1 MNLGLFN
8 RMNIKDSGSNK
19 GMYSEW
25 TSLTLSIQ
33 NYGEEN
39 KSVLEKFGLLTSKEV
54 TLAIVK
60 QLVSN
65 LGITHSPEESPLV
78 LDKEV
83 QWCME
88 VICYGLSLPLSE
100 HESIKDCVNVYCEW
114 LTALLPTPKICV
126 PKPIIDDP
134 NLFCQRIISHFY
146 YLFIPRKGEGIDTI
160 NRQAVLCHRVLRTLK
175 HVSNDSK
182 ILDRETWEC
191 LLLFLIAIND
201 NLLALPTVKDDIAD
215 QLCERT
221 LSVLFEVWLI
231 ACAHCFPSPT
241 LWKTLRECCMNWRHR
256 TALVEQWNRVNLA
269 LTSKILVFMYGPTF
283 PELKLGDDDIISH
296 PMSNDCIAQCWYRFL
311 NIIGNPVC
319 LTKPEVISQT
329 QKFLHFAIN
338 NADVVDPCQHPCL
351 EVLPQIFLK
360 AIKGIAGQVDA
371 FLGIAQPSWWDLVI
385 SSGITDKVKE
395 SSPTPTS
402 VHSPTPPTQRRLAKS
417 FSVAP
422 SSVTKGAPK
431 TSLIGLT
438 TSRASIPSAISG
450 SSGPSSSTSL
460 SSLTS
465 LNLEP
470 KPTLAPARPKCNSIL
485 HLFGEWLF
493 DAAYIDSDCHSKQF
507 MESTKRMSSVI
518 IDKKSSLSF
527 SQSSSL
533 SDMPSLPPT
542 LMIDKFESGKAEALG
557 TLCRI
562 ICSKKTGEEIL
573 PMYLA
578 RFYMAVQVGLKVPP
592 NRECTETMVAILIN
606 SSDLFRLDLDGV
618 RMLLPVFISALEIVL
633 PEKDLKVN
641 ASISKVELRRACIH
655 ILLSILILPLHFQN
669 VTIKDLIN
677 TNFDKPVAFIQL
689 KLRLMNLLMNA
700 LQIETDAQNTHMLLG
715 GLFLSVLDSAKF
727 EKVEHFTQPPTESG
741 SNLLSSASD
750 TASTTSMASSFDH
763 TTSSLEP
770 IEQAE
775 PYEFHHQLS
784 IDSAH
789 ALFVR
794 ATYLVCHR
802 LISSWKTDLN
812 ISLAALELLSG
823 LARIHIK
830 ESDAMEC
837 KRAVKWLCDYIIHQ
851 CSRPPQA
858 HSKDLHSTIVAA
870 FHCCSVWLLQHPYL
884 LRDKDCLQTVLEVV
898 ELGVSGTKSIGKPSE
913 NVKMKEEKELKPASI
928 RVRDAAE
935 NLLTCILED
944 VGYFPNECGPESTS
958 SLLDEVTLLQY
969 CNPCILNKSEKKA
982 AVQHFRYFVSE
993 GGIMIALLE
1002 DPLGND
1008 QDPQPTVTLLIRGPF
1023 GRHAWTMQLRH
1034 LPRHKSSMKY
1044 HAPNPGR
1051 PVAMQDGPARPTLK
1065 QKYFP
1070 DTVDRVQQCKVDLSI
1085 PSLESVLAKDA
1096 SINEDAE
1103 KLKQFLGKQSSV
1115 ESNFSSNSTFQECM
1129 PPPICHDYQTARL
1142 FLSHF
1147 GLLELDMDEEDEGKS
1162 GILELDSSMS
1172 DFSKDLTLLD
1182 NLSSRTCDTVHIFYV
1197 KSQQSKAED
1206 IVGNMRN
1213 QSSLSPYFIEFL
1225 HTLGWSVEIG
1235 KHPGWTGHVS
1245 TSWMLPQTTD
1255 PKPNERNKQ
1264 EICYDGTEHVL
1275 YWADACSEI
1284 AFIVPSQLEPKI
1296 GGEQPSFN
1304 ANILSWCDGNPTEV
1318 ASRDKRA
1325 LSLDLDKQPLPP
1337 KRSSHRSSMYTH
1349 INSKIMVV
1357 WLENFEDHL
1366 NLPIS
1371 DLLNCM
1377 NTGLEINN
1385 SGKSTEVTIIFLHAM
1400 ETGLFRVHLQG
1411 PTGKVGLALPLIN
1424 GMVVNRRCLG
1434 PLVRHTSLN
1443 MARRRR
1449 LDSEQ

>member
-8 RMNIKDSGSNK
+8 RMNIKDSASNK

-25 TSLTLSIQ
+25 TSLTLLIQ

-78 LDKEV
+78 SDKEV

-88 VICYGLSLPLSE
+88 VICFGLSLPLLE

-134 NLFCQRIISHFY
+134 NIYCQKIISHFY
-146 YLFIPRKGEGIDTI
+146 YLFIPRKGEGLDTI

-175 HVSNDSK
+175 QIANDSK

-201 NLLALPTVKDDIAD
+201 NLLALPTVKEDIAD

-231 ACAHCFPSPT
+231 ACAHSFPSPT

-296 PMSNDCIAQCWYRFL
+296 PMNNDCIAQSWYRFL

-338 NADVVDPCQHPCL
+338 NTDVMDPCQHPCL

-371 FLGIAQPSWWDLVI
+371 FLG
-385 SSGITDKVKE
+385 
-395 SSPTPTS
+395 
-402 VHSPTPPTQRRLAKS
+402 
-417 FSVAP
+417 
-422 SSVTKGAPK
+422 APK

-438 TSRASIPSAISG
+438 TSRTSIPNATSG

-465 LNLEP
+465 INLEP

-493 DAAYIDSDCHSKQF
+493 DAAYIDTDCHSRQF
-507 MESTKRMSSVI
+507 MESNKRMSSVI
-518 IDKKSSLSF
+518 IDKKSSISF

-533 SDMPSLPPT
+533 SDMPSLPPA
-542 LMIDKFESGKAEALG
+542 LMIDKFEGGKAEALG

-592 NRECTETMVAILIN
+592 NRECTETMVAILMN

-618 RMLLPVFISALEIVL
+618 RMLMPVFISALEIVL
-633 PEKDLKVN
+633 PEKDLKLN
-641 ASISKVELRRACIH
+641 ASISKVELRRACIN
-655 ILLSILILPLHFQN
+655 ILLSMLILPLHFQN
-669 VTIKDLIN
+669 VAIKDLIN
-677 TNFDKPVAFIQL
+677 TGFDKPVAFIQL

-715 GLFLSVLDSAKF
+715 GLFLSVLDSATY
-727 EKVEHFTQPPTESG
+727 ERVEQFTQPPAEAG
-741 SNLLSSASD
+741 SNLLSS
-750 TASTTSMASSFDH
+750 
-763 TTSSLEP
+763 
-770 IEQAE
+770 
-775 PYEFHHQLS
+775 
-784 IDSAH
+784 DSAH

-851 CSRPPQA
+851 CSRPPPG

-913 NVKMKEEKELKPASI
+913 NIKMKEDKELKPVSI

-969 CNPCILNKSEKKA
+969 CNPSILNKSEKKA

-993 GGIMIALLE
+993 GGVMLALLE

-1044 HAPNPGR
+1044 HAPNPCR

-1070 DTVDRVQQCKVDLSI
+1070 DSVDRVQHCKVDLSI

-1096 SINEDAE
+1096 SISEDAE
-1103 KLKQFLGKQSSV
+1103 KLKQYLGKQSST
-1115 ESNFSSNSTFQECM
+1115 ESNLGSNCVFQECM
-1129 PPPICHDYQTARL
+1129 PPPVCHDYQTARL

-1147 GLLELDMDEEDEGKS
+1147 GLLELDIDEEDDAKT
-1162 GILELDSSMS
+1162 GILELDSSLG

-1182 NLSSRTCDTVHIFYV
+1182 DLSPRTCDTVHIFYV
-1197 KSQQSKAED
+1197 KSQQNKAED

-1213 QSSLSPYFIEFL
+1213 QTSLSPYYIEFL
-1225 HTLGWSVEIG
+1225 HTLGWAVDIG
-1235 KHPGWTGHVS
+1235 KHPGWTGHIS
-1245 TSWMLPQTTD
+1245 TSWKLPHATEQ
-1255 PKPNERNKQ
+1255 KPNDRSTQ
-1264 EICYDGTEHVL
+1264 EICYDGTERVL

-1284 AFIVPSQLEPKI
+1284 AFIVPSQLKAKHS
-1296 GGEQPSFN
+1296 GEHPSFN

-1318 ASRDKRA
+1318 AGRDKRA
-1325 LSLDLDKQPLPP
+1325 LSLDLDKQPMPP

-1349 INSKIMVV
+1349 TNSKIMVV

-1377 NTGLEINN
+1377 NTGLEN
-1385 SGKSTEVTIIFLHAM
+1385 SNSQKNTEVTAIFLHAM

-1411 PTGKVGLALPLIN
+1411 PAGKVGLALPLIN

-1434 PLVRHTSLN
+1434 PLVRYTSLN

-1449 LDSEQ
+1449 LDSENYQPPHVRRRVKIQEMVQKYKRNMSRPELLTNLFRAM

>member
-8 RMNIKDSGSNK
+8 RMNIKDSASNK

-25 TSLTLSIQ
+25 TSLTLLIQ

-78 LDKEV
+78 SDKEV

-88 VICYGLSLPLSE
+88 VICFGLSLPLLE

-134 NLFCQRIISHFY
+134 NIYCQKIISHFY
-146 YLFIPRKGEGIDTI
+146 YLFIPRKGEGLDTI

-175 HVSNDSK
+175 QIANDSK

-201 NLLALPTVKDDIAD
+201 NLLALPTVKEDIAD

-231 ACAHCFPSPT
+231 ACAHSFPSPT

-296 PMSNDCIAQCWYRFL
+296 PMNNDCIAQSWYRFL

-338 NADVVDPCQHPCL
+338 NTDVMDPCQHPCL

-371 FLGIAQPSWWDLVI
+371 FLG
-385 SSGITDKVKE
+385 
-395 SSPTPTS
+395 
-402 VHSPTPPTQRRLAKS
+402 
-417 FSVAP
+417 
-422 SSVTKGAPK
+422 APK

-438 TSRASIPSAISG
+438 TSRTSIPNATSG

-465 LNLEP
+465 INLEP

-493 DAAYIDSDCHSKQF
+493 DAAYIDTDCHSRQF
-507 MESTKRMSSVI
+507 MESNKRMSSVI
-518 IDKKSSLSF
+518 IDKKSSISF

-533 SDMPSLPPT
+533 SDMPSLPPA
-542 LMIDKFESGKAEALG
+542 LMIDKFEGGKAEALG

-592 NRECTETMVAILIN
+592 NRECTETMVAILMN

-618 RMLLPVFISALEIVL
+618 RMLMPVFISALEIVL
-633 PEKDLKVN
+633 PEKDLKLN
-641 ASISKVELRRACIH
+641 ASISKVELRRACIN
-655 ILLSILILPLHFQN
+655 ILLSMLILPLHFQN
-669 VTIKDLIN
+669 VAIKDLIN
-677 TNFDKPVAFIQL
+677 TGFDKPVAFIQL

-715 GLFLSVLDSAKF
+715 GLFLSVLDSATY
-727 EKVEHFTQPPTESG
+727 ERVEQFTQPPAEAG

-750 TASTTSMASSFDH
+750 TASTASMASSFDH
-763 TTSSLEP
+763 TTPSLET
-770 IEQAE
+770 IEPVE

-851 CSRPPQA
+851 CSRPPPG

-913 NVKMKEEKELKPASI
+913 NIKMKEDKELKPVSI

-969 CNPCILNKSEKKA
+969 CNPSILNKSEKKA

-993 GGIMIALLE
+993 GGVMLALLE

-1044 HAPNPGR
+1044 HAPNPCR

-1070 DTVDRVQQCKVDLSI
+1070 DSVDRVQHCKVDLSI

-1096 SINEDAE
+1096 SISEDAE
-1103 KLKQFLGKQSSV
+1103 KLKQYLGKQSST
-1115 ESNFSSNSTFQECM
+1115 ESNLGSNCVFQECM
-1129 PPPICHDYQTARL
+1129 PPPVCHDYQTARL

-1147 GLLELDMDEEDEGKS
+1147 GLLELDIDEEDDAKT
-1162 GILELDSSMS
+1162 GILELDSSLG

-1182 NLSSRTCDTVHIFYV
+1182 DLSPRTCDTVHIFYV
-1197 KSQQSKAED
+1197 KSQQNKAED

-1213 QSSLSPYFIEFL
+1213 QTSLSPYYIEFL
-1225 HTLGWSVEIG
+1225 HTLGWAVDIG
-1235 KHPGWTGHVS
+1235 KHPGWTGHIS
-1245 TSWMLPQTTD
+1245 TSWKLPHATEQ
-1255 PKPNERNKQ
+1255 KPNDRSTQ
-1264 EICYDGTEHVL
+1264 EICYDGTERVL

-1284 AFIVPSQLEPKI
+1284 AFIVPSQLKAKHS
-1296 GGEQPSFN
+1296 GEHPSFN

-1318 ASRDKRA
+1318 AGRDKRA
-1325 LSLDLDKQPLPP
+1325 LSLDLDKQPMPP

-1349 INSKIMVV
+1349 TNSKIMVV

-1377 NTGLEINN
+1377 NTGLEN
-1385 SGKSTEVTIIFLHAM
+1385 SNSQKNTEVTAIFLHAM

-1411 PTGKVGLALPLIN
+1411 PAGKVGLALPLIN

-1434 PLVRHTSLN
+1434 PLVRYTSLN

-1449 LDSEQ
+1449 LDSENYQPPHVRRRVKIQEMVQKYKRNMSRPELLTNLFRAM

>member
-8 RMNIKDSGSNK
+8 RMNIKDSTANK

-25 TSLTLSIQ
+25 TSLSTFIQ

-39 KSVLEKFGLLTSKEV
+39 KSVLQKFGLLTSREV
-54 TLAIVK
+54 TVAIVK
-60 QLVSN
+60 QLTSN
-65 LGITHSPEESPLV
+65 LGITHPPEASPLV
-78 LDKEV
+78 CDKEV

-88 VICYGLSLPLSE
+88 VLCFGLSLPLTE

-114 LTALLPTPKICV
+114 LSALLPSPKLCV
-126 PKPIIDDP
+126 PQPILDDS
-134 NLFCQRIISHFY
+134 NIYCQKIVSHFY
-146 YLFIPRKGEGIDTI
+146 YLFIPRQGEGIDTI
-160 NRQAVLCHRVLRTLK
+160 NRQAVLCHRVLRTIK
-175 HVSNDSK
+175 QIANESK

-269 LTSKILVFMYGPTF
+269 LTSKILVFMYGPSF
-283 PELKLGDDDIISH
+283 PELKLGEEDIIPQ
-296 PMSNDCIAQCWYRFL
+296 PMTNDCTAQSWYRFL

-338 NADVVDPCQHPCL
+338 DSAVMDPCQHPCL
-351 EVLPQIFLK
+351 EILPNIFLK
-360 AIKGIAGQVDA
+360 AIKGISGQVDG
-371 FLGIAQPSWWDLVI
+371 FLGIAQPSWWDFIV
-385 SSGITDKVKE
+385 SSGTNDKGKE

-438 TSRASIPSAISG
+438 TSRASISNAPPS
-450 SSGPSSSTSL
+450 SSGPPSSTSF
-460 SSLTS
+460 SSLNYLGS
-465 LNLEP
+465 ES
-470 KPTLAPARPKCNSIL
+470 KITLAPGRPKCNSIL

-493 DAAYIDSDCHSKQF
+493 DAAFIDTDCHSKQGF
-507 MESTKRMSSVI
+507 DTKRLSSVI
-518 IDKKSSLSF
+518 IDRKNSSSY

-533 SDMPSLPPT
+533 SDVASLPPSLT
-542 LMIDKFESGKAEALG
+542 IDKFESGRAEALG

-562 ICSKKTGEEIL
+562 ICAKKTGEEIL

-578 RFYMAVQVGLKVPP
+578 RFYMAIQMGLKIPP
-592 NRECTETMVAILIN
+592 NKECSETMVAILIN
-606 SSDLFRLDLDGV
+606 SSDLFRLDLNGI
-618 RMLLPVFISALEIVL
+618 RILLPVFISALEIVL
-633 PEKDLKVN
+633 PEKDLKF
-641 ASISKVELRRACIH
+641 ASCISKVELRRACIN
-655 ILLSILILPLHFQN
+655 ILLSMLILPLHFQN
-669 VTIKDLIN
+669 VVIKELIS
-677 TNFDKPVAFIQL
+677 TGGTDKPVTFIQL
-689 KLRLMNLLMNA
+689 KLRMMNLLMNA
-700 LQIETDAQNTHMLLG
+700 LQIEGDPQNTHMLLG
-715 GLFLSVLDSAKF
+715 GLMLSVLDSATF
-727 EKVEHFTQPPTESG
+727 EKVEQVTQPLTEVG

-750 TASTTSMASSFDH
+750 TASTTSMTSSNDH
-763 TTSSLEP
+763 VTTST
-770 IEQAE
+770 EQADPVD
-775 PYEFHHQLS
+775 PYEYHPQLS

-823 LARIHIK
+823 LARTHIK

-837 KRAVKWLCDYIIHQ
+837 KRAVKWLCDYIIQQ

-870 FHCCSVWLLQHPYL
+870 FHCCSIWLLQHPYL

-898 ELGVSGTKSIGKPSE
+898 ELGVSGTKSIGKPNES
-913 NVKMKEEKELKPASI
+913 VKKKEEKELKPASI

-958 SLLDEVTLLQY
+958 SLLDEVSLLQH
-969 CNPCILNKSEKKA
+969 CNPAVLNRSEKES
-982 AVQHFRYFVSE
+982 AVQHFRYFVTGSAV
-993 GGIMIALLE
+993 MMALLE

-1034 LPRHKSSMKY
+1034 LPRHKSSTKY

-1051 PVAMQDGPARPTLK
+1051 PVVMQDGPPRSTVR

-1070 DTVDRVQQCKVDLSI
+1070 DSVDRILHCKVDESI
-1085 PSLESVLAKDA
+1085 PTLDHVLSKDPQMR
-1096 SINEDAE
+1096 EDTE
-1103 KLKQFLGKQSSV
+1103 KLKQFLTKQSTT
-1115 ESNFSSNSTFQECM
+1115 EANLSSQSAFQECT
-1129 PPPICHDYQTARL
+1129 PPPVCHEYQTARL
-1142 FLSHF
+1142 FLTHF
-1147 GLLELDMDEEDEGKS
+1147 GFLELDKDEEENGKT
-1162 GILELDSSMS
+1162 GLLELDSSMR

-1182 NLSSRTCDTVHIFYV
+1182 NFSARTCDTVHIFYV
-1197 KSQQSKAED
+1197 KSQQSRADD
-1206 IVGNMRN
+1206 IVGNIADHT
-1213 QSSLSPYFIEFL
+1213 SLSPYFFEFL
-1225 HTLGWSVEIG
+1225 HTLGWPVEIG
-1235 KHPGWTGHVS
+1235 IHPGWTGHIS
-1245 TSWMLPQTTD
+1245 TSWKLPLNSDSRQ
-1255 PKPNERNKQ
+1255 Q
-1264 EICYDGTEHVL
+1264 EQSEGLSYDGSDAVL

-1284 AFIVPSQLEPKI
+1284 AFIVPSQLKPKI
-1296 GGEQPSFN
+1296 PSEQPPFN
-1304 ANILSWCDGNPTEV
+1304 ASSLSWSEGNNREGT
-1318 ASRDKRA
+1318 SRDKRA
-1325 LSLDLDKQPLPP
+1325 LSLDLDKQPVPP
-1337 KRSSHRSSMYTH
+1337 KRSTHRTSVYSHT
-1349 INSKIMVV
+1349 NSKIMGMFRYALRALHSAITVEKFV
-1357 WLENFEDHL
+1357 PLWTASI
-1366 NLPIS
+1366 LPQYPR
-1371 DLLNCM
+1371 
-1377 NTGLEINN
+1377 EIYD
-1385 SGKSTEVTIIFLHAM
+1385 VI
-1400 ETGLFRVHLQG
+1400 
-1411 PTGKVGLALPLIN
+1411 
-1424 GMVVNRRCLG
+1424 NRRHIL
-1434 PLVRHTSLN
+1434 L
-1443 MARRRR
+1443 
-1449 LDSEQ
+1449 